1 MTAIVGNAGVI
12 TIEDDAGVAQT
23 VAEVRN
29 YSIETTADTIEITK
43 MGDVTRQYKKG
54 LASFSGSADV
64 YWAESHFS
72 TIDLNPTV
80 GSVGATNKVVG
91 LKIYP
96 TGSGTSWNGDVVITG
111 YSVNGSFD
119 GLIEASIS
127 FQGTGAVAY
136 S

>member
-1 MTAIVGNAGVI
+1 MTTTVGNAGVI
-12 TIEDDAGVAQT
+12 TIEDDAGSAQT

-29 YSIETTADTIEITK
+29 YSIETTSDTIETSR
-43 MGDVTRQYKKG
+43 MGNTTRQYVKG

-64 YWAESHFS
+64 YWDATHFS

-96 TGSGTSWNGDVVITG
+96 TGTGTSWNGDIVVTG
-111 YSVNGSFD
+111 YSVTGSFD
-119 GLIEASIS
+119 GIIEASIS
-127 FQGTGAVAY
+127 FQGTGSLAY